1 VKTTNFLSFLKCG
14 LLLPLLLLFITTANA
29 NNLQTGNVRITNN
42 DAYAKTMD
50 VIFNLQWDNSWRG
63 IWDGVESWDAAW
75 VFIKF
80 RLSESDAWNHAW
92 ISTAPGDNKA
102 TGGVV
107 DIGTTDVN
115 GTERGIGA
123 FIYSATQREGGVIYA
138 DTQLKWD
145 YGAQGINLNSGADVE
160 ISVHAIEMV
169 HVAQGAFWAGN
180 TNGVI
185 SDSFCDA
192 ADPELPV
199 RITSED
205 ALNLSYG
212 SDTPPAS
219 YDIPSEFPKGYKG
232 FYCMKYMVTQGQY
245 VDFLNMQTRSRQ
257 AQLCSAVTEGRYM
270 FWNDSMTSPQN
281 WNNIHVAD
289 ETADPMPRVY
299 YTPTPYLLCNWIGWD
314 DAIRYSEWA
323 GLRPMTELEY
333 EKACRGPLDPVNE
346 EFAWGDTEYAVMYH
360 SGNRESTGL
369 ETATGSGRATAGW
382 SPDYSANCAISLPS
396 AGTSQMPRAGIFAT
410 ATSSR
415 RQSGASYWGI
425 MQLGC
430 TVNEQVVSPKDAR
443 GLIFQGT
450 HGSGG
455 AVGVPSDWP
464 PVGYGSTAGI
474 ARRGGDFNSQYP
486 KARLADRS
494 GIGHGGARS
503 MLWGWRA
510 VRTAP

>member
-1 VKTTNFLSFLKCG
+1 MVSNHG
-14 LLLPLLLLFITTANA
+14 MLP
-29 NNLQTGNVRITNN
+29 
-42 DAYAKTMD
+42 
-50 VIFNLQWDNSWRG
+50 
-63 IWDGVESWDAAW
+63 

-382 SPDYSANCAISLPS
+382 SRLQCQFAMF
-396 AGTSQMPRAGIFAT
+396 TSRQSNAACRIFYCN
-410 ATSSR
+410 SSR
-415 RQSGASYWGI
+415 RQLSFL
-425 MQLGC
+425 LGNHTAWF
-430 TVNEQVVSPKDAR
+430 TVNEQLVSLKMQIDFPGHAR
-443 GLIFQGT
+443 GGERGRFHWPLWVWFSSRYCQKGEISTLLPQSPSET
-450 HGSGG
+450 AQASVTEEREACYG
-455 AVGVPSDWP
+455 A
-464 PVGYGSTAGI
+464 
-474 ARRGGDFNSQYP
+474 
-486 KARLADRS
+486 
-494 GIGHGGARS
+494 GAPYALHHNES
-503 MLWGWRA
+503 SNQMS
-510 VRTAP
+510 